1 MGLNR
6 FNLLGSW
13 RGASSAP
20 SRYWG
25 LSLLHYFPGIR
36 NWGEAGK
43 GSVVVLKYPGPQ
55 EVMERDWELGVR
67 ALEKVT
73 KEPGGDLLD

>member
-1 MGLNR
+1 M
-6 FNLLGSW
+6 GSW

-20 SRYWG
+20 AKDGG

-36 NWGEAGK
+36 SWGEAGK
-43 GSVVVLKYPGPQ
+43 GGTAVLKCPGSQ

-67 ALEKVT
+67 ALEEVT